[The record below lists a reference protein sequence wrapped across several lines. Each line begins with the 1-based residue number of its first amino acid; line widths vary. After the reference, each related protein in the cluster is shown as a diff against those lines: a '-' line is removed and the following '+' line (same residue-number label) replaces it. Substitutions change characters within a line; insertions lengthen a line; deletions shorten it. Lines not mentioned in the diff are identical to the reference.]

1 MSFSGDMDRLQTIID
16 EFESEMP
23 GIEDSLAL
31 FEEGVKLIRS
41 CREYLE
47 GAKRRV
53 TALTDEKEVKEA
65 KDAQEAGDRADAGE

>member
-1 MSFSGDMDRLQTIID
+1 MSFSGDMDRLQAIID
-16 EFESEMP
+16 EFESETP

-31 FEEGVKLIRS
+31 FEEGVTLIRS

-53 TALTDEKEVKEA
+53 TALTEEKEA
-65 KDAQEAGDRADAGE
+65 KEAGDLADAGE